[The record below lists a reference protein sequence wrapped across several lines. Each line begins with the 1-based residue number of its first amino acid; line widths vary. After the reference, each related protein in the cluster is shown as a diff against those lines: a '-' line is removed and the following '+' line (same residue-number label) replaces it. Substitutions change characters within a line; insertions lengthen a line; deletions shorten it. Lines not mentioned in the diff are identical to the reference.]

1 MSNFNIKLIFRKH
14 MQATKANFEIYLKA
28 VLNDKVLEYYI
39 PEVLD
44 GFQLLKLKKN
54 DFFVE
59 TGSICKYFCYIESG
73 ILQHSIDVLGEEKTT
88 YLALKNSLTS
98 ALNSFKN
105 KVPSRKNIKALFNC
119 ELLVIDIVTFNHLLD
134 NNSAFNKFYF
144 NLIENQIFKID
155 DYRIDLLTLTPEER
169 YKKLLSNENELLQK
183 VPLHYLASF
192 LGISSR
198 HMSRIRKNIK

>member
-1 MSNFNIKLIFRKH
+1 
-14 MQATKANFEIYLKA
+14 MQPSKANFEIYIKS
-28 VLNDKVLEYYI
+28 VLNNKALEHYI
-39 PEVLD
+39 PEILNN
-44 GFQLLKLKKN
+44 FQFLKLNKN

-59 TGSICKYFCYIESG
+59 SGNVCKYFCYVENG
-73 ILQHSIDVLGEEKTT
+73 ILQHSITVLGEEKTT

-105 KVPSRKNIKALFNC
+105 KVSSRKNIKALFDC
-119 ELLVIDIVTFNHLLD
+119 TLLVIDIDTFNYLIKH
-134 NNSAFNKFYF
+134 NPAFNTFYYTF
-144 NLIENQIFKID
+144 IENQIFRID

-169 YKKLLSNENELLQK
+169 YKKLLNNENELLQK

>member
-1 MSNFNIKLIFRKH
+1 
-14 MQATKANFEIYLKA
+14 MQSFKTNFEIYLKS
-28 VLNDKVLEYYI
+28 VLNDKTLEHKI
-39 PEVLD
+39 PEILD
-44 GFQLLKLKKN
+44 FFQLLELQKN

-59 TGSICKYFCYIESG
+59 AGSICKYFCYIENG

-105 KVPSRKNIKALFNC
+105 KIPSRKSVKALFDC
-119 ELLVIDIVTFNHLLD
+119 QLWVIDVNTFNRLL
-134 NNSAFNKFYF
+134 NNNAAFNKFYY
-144 NLIENQIFKID
+144 NLIENQIFRID

>member
-1 MSNFNIKLIFRKH
+1 MCKITVYAMNTS
-14 MQATKANFEIYLKA
+14 KAHLALYLKQGIKN
-28 VLNDKVLEYYI
+28 VTLQERIPSILEH
-39 PEVLD
+39 
-44 GFQLLKLKKN
+44 FSLLELKKHT
-54 DFFVE
+54 FFVE
-59 TGSICKYFCYIESG
+59 EGQICKYFCYIETG
-73 ILQHSIDVLGEEKTT
+73 ILQHAIRVSDEEKTT

-105 KVPSRKNIKALFNC
+105 QIPSRKNIRALSDC
-119 ELLVIDIVTFNHLLD
+119 KLWVIDLETFNDLIK
-134 NNSAFNKFYF
+134 NNPAFYNFYY
-144 NLIENQIFKID
+144 NLIENQIFLID

-169 YKKLLSNENELLQK
+169 YKKLLLNEPELLQE

>member
-1 MSNFNIKLIFRKH
+1 MK
-14 MQATKANFEIYLKA
+14 ATKDNLEIYLQNVISNKH
-28 VLNDKVLEYYI
+28 LNDSISSVLESFSYL
-39 PEVLD
+39 ELN
-44 GFQLLKLKKN
+44 KN

-59 TGSICKYFCYIESG
+59 KGNICKHLCYIETG
-73 ILQHSIDVLGEEKTT
+73 ILHHSIPILGEEKTT
-88 YLALKNSLTS
+88 YLAQRNSLTS

-105 KVPSRKNIKALFNC
+105 KVPSRKNIKALSDCKLWVVNIESFNN
-119 ELLVIDIVTFNHLLD
+119 LIK
-134 NNSAFNKFYF
+134 NNKAFYKFYY
-144 NLIENQIFKID
+144 NLIENQIFLID

-169 YKKLLSNENELLQK
+169 YKKLLTNEPKLLQQ

>member
-1 MSNFNIKLIFRKH
+1 MQSNN
-14 MQATKANFEIYLKA
+14 TNFEIYLKS
-28 VLNDKVLEYYI
+28 VLNDKALEHKI
-39 PEVLD
+39 SQILNS
-44 GFQLLKLKKN
+44 FKLLELKKN
-54 DFFVE
+54 EFFVKS
-59 TGSICKYFCYIESG
+59 GAICKHFCYIETG

-105 KVPSRKNIKALFNC
+105 KVPSRKSIKALSDC
-119 ELLVIDIVTFNHLLD
+119 KLWVVDSDTFNHLLN
-134 NNSAFNKFYF
+134 NNSAFNRFYYS
-144 NLIENQIFKID
+144 LIENQIFRID

-169 YKKLLSNENELLQK
+169 YKKLLYNDNELLQHI
-183 VPLHYLASF
+183 PLHYLASF

>member
-1 MSNFNIKLIFRKH
+1 
-14 MQATKANFEIYLKA
+14 MQASKTNFEIYLKS
-28 VLNDKVLEYYI
+28 VLNDKELEVHI
-39 PEVLD
+39 PEILD
-44 GFQLLKLKKN
+44 NFQLLELQKN
-54 DFFVE
+54 DYFVE
-59 TGSICKYFCYIESG
+59 AGSVCKYFCYIESG

-105 KVPSRKNIKALFNC
+105 KVPSRKSVKALFDC
-119 ELLVIDIVTFNHLLD
+119 QLWVIDANTFNRLL
-134 NNSAFNKFYF
+134 NNNEAFNRFYY
-144 NLIENQIFKID
+144 NLIENQIFRID

-169 YKKLLSNENELLQK
+169 YKKLLNNENELLQK